1 VLHVSTHALKIV
13 ELSSRRSV
21 ILQLVSTAG
30 VYVCERVCV
39 CVRARALAP
48 LPPPVWATVQDSVVV
63 RPRWY
68 GFSMDL
74 YVLCIVFVWFCIVF
88 VWWLYGVG
96 TCCMVVVWFL
106 YRSCMVVVWLLHGFC
121 MVVVWFVYGVC
132 VVFLIKLLLRIDHSL
147 AQL

>member
-1 VLHVSTHALKIV
+1 VLHVSTHAVKIV

-39 CVRARALAP
+39 RACTCSRGG
-48 LPPPVWATVQDSVVV
+48 PPPVWATVQDSVVV

-96 TCCMVVVWFL
+96 TFCMVFVLFL
-106 YRSCMVVVWLLHGFC
+106 YRSCMVVVWLLYGFR
-121 MVVVWFVYGVC
+121 MVVVWFVYGFC
-132 VVFLIKLLLRIDHSL
+132 VVFSL
-147 AQL
+147 SCY